1 MLLPVR
7 QRLFWP
13 LLFVFSRFNMLLPT
27 LFLSATGAIMKT
39 RSISVPFELR
49 FNRPFVVSII
59 HRPSGL
65 PLFLGRIEK
74 PDLLVGSK
82 EVVSGNEDEL

>member
-1 MLLPVR
+1 
-7 QRLFWP
+7 
-13 LLFVFSRFNMLLPT
+13 
-27 LFLSATGAIMKT
+27 MKT